1 MFDSFCKE
9 ISLKVFDIIVFGYQI
24 YQRPMGETLPPSRGD
39 LKPTFS
45 ESLMSPIYEI
55 ARLAKNPGW
64 IGGVTPP

>member
-1 MFDSFCKE
+1 
-9 ISLKVFDIIVFGYQI
+9 
-24 YQRPMGETLPPSRGD
+24 MGETIPPPPRGD

-64 IGGVTPP
+64 VGGVTPP